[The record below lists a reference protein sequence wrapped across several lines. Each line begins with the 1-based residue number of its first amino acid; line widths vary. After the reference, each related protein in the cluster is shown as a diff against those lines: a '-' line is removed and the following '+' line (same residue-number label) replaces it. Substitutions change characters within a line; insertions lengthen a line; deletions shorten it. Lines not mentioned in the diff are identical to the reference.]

1 MIKKRLQL
9 GLTAVCAAVLLAAC
23 GGGGT
28 DGPGSAAAISRV
40 KVIGDSIA
48 DSGVFQGLPGYGR
61 IFSVGGSSSE
71 PNVVWTERIAAAV
84 GAPALCPVFR
94 FTGTTFVGNSITG
107 CTSYGVGG
115 GRINNPASAGGAAS
129 PFSILN
135 QMQAA
140 VAGGNYAAGDLLLM
154 DGGGNDAADLV
165 GAYLAAAKDGG
176 ATYSALLASQVP
188 AATLQ
193 ATLASANGTALAGGV
208 YMKALA
214 DTFYNGIKT
223 YALDRGATRIA
234 VLNMPIITLTPRF
247 QYVLD
252 GIAAASGGG
261 TVGATARAQAEG
273 LFNSWIQAFNAQ
285 LAARAAGDSRVVV
298 VDFYTNFK
306 EQVENPAQ
314 FGLTNAKNTACPPV
328 GVGTDGLPV
337 YNFATCTATALAS
350 DPRAAAGGALWWERY
365 AFSDGFHPTPYG
377 HQLMSQLVSRSLAQ
391 AGWL

>member
-1 MIKKRLQL
+1 MDFQRKTRWVLV
-9 GLTAVCAAVLLAAC
+9 AVAAAALSAC
-23 GGGGT
+23 GGGGSDT
-28 DGPGSAAAISRV
+28 TPVAPISGV
-40 KVIGDSIA
+40 KVMGDSLA
-48 DSGVFQGLPGYGR
+48 DSGTFGLKFTVQGAAPTGAGSTPIWPERVASQYG
-61 IFSVGGSSSE
+61 V
-71 PNVVWTERIAAAV
+71 T
-84 GAPALCPVFR
+84 LCPKYQ
-94 FTGTTFVGNSITG
+94 FTGTSFNTAPG
-107 CTSYGVGG
+107 CTNYAVGG
-115 GRINNPASAGGAAS
+115 GRINNYTAPTSPASITKQMADAGAAG
-129 PFSILN
+129 F
-135 QMQAA
+135 
-140 VAGGNYAAGDLLLM
+140 AAGDLALI